1 MLTIDGQFPNTSEL
15 QATLD
20 DFKTKDDV
28 WSRDF
33 IGSIIV
39 QTTEVDRKLTEDDKD
54 ILRSL
59 GASDILLFYNGVLE
73 AQLPQG
79 PYFLRHGQLHQAYR
93 LYPDTAGAFIVST
106 VPDDGDG

>member
-1 MLTIDGQFPNTSEL
+1 MLTIDGQFPTTSEL
-15 QATLD
+15 QAILE

-28 WSRDF
+28 WSREF
-33 IGSIIV
+33 IGTIII
-39 QTTEVDRKLTEDDKD
+39 QTTEIDRKVTEDEKD

-59 GASDILLFYNGVLE
+59 GASDIRLFPNGVPG

-79 PYFLRHGQLHQAYR
+79 PYFLHHGQLHQAYR
-93 LYPDTAGAFIVST
+93 LYPDTADAFIVST